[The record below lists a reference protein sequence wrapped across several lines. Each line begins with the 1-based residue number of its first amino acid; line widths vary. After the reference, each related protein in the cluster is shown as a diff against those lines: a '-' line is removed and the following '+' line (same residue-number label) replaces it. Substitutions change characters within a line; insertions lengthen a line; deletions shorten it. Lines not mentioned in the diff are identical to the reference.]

1 MVKEAIHIPIIA
13 AGGGMK
19 HGKHHRF
26 DREGRDGRPLSDLFV
41 TLLQQLGVE
50 REEFSTSQSNL
61 NDLLT

>member
-1 MVKEAIHIPIIA
+1 
-13 AGGGMK
+13 MK

-26 DREGRDGRPLSDLFV
+26 DRKGRDGRPLSDLFV